1 MKKYIILLSVF
12 ILFFVG
18 IFITTKILDKE
29 FGVNNQP
36 TTNILEGTDT
46 ASNENNILNSMQGQG
61 KELELSAESTVVE
74 NPEGNYSAETEII
87 VDAKFSNEDWVKRN
101 AAGLTNSNIAL
112 TMQECAGR
120 YGYSKLDASLHQL
133 YAEILLVYQNQQ
145 SGIPLCSTDVNAVE
159 KVSTCV
165 LLDYP
170 EIFYTDGYSY
180 EQYKFAG
187 NIQKISYSPN
197 YIMTSE
203 EISQNQAMIDQVVNE
218 YLAELPQNASDYDK
232 VKYVYEMVILNT
244 EYNLDAPDNQNICS
258 VFLGRESVCL
268 GYAKAVQYLLQRI
281 NVEATVVT
289 GSVLTGE
296 SHAWNLV
303 KINGQY
309 YYVDATWGD
318 ASYTGTTGEDTALFA
333 INYDYLC
340 ITTQDIT
347 KTHIINHPISVPDC
361 IVQIDNYYVKE
372 GLYLTS
378 MDTMLVENI
387 FNSAKS
393 QGINCISIRCA
404 NQVVY
409 QDFKLNMLDNQH
421 IFQYLGSGTTTLA
434 YTTNDK
440 LYTYTFML

>member
-145 SGIPLCSTDVNAVE
+145 SGIPLCSTYVNAVE

-187 NIQKISYSPN
+187 NIQKISYFPN

-203 EISQNQAMIDQVVNE
+203 EISQNQAMIEQVVNE

-393 QGINCISIRCA
+393 QGLTCVSIRCA

-409 QDFKLNMLDNQH
+409 QDFKLNMLDNQQ
-421 IFQYLGSGTTTLA
+421 IFQYLDSGTTTLA

>member
-1 MKKYIILLSVF
+1 VKKYIILLSIF

-112 TMQECAGR
+112 TMQECVGR

-203 EISQNQAMIDQVVNE
+203 EISQNQAMIEQVVNE

-318 ASYTGTTGEDTALFA
+318 ASYTGTIGEDTALFA

>member
-203 EISQNQAMIDQVVNE
+203 EISQNQAMIEQVVNE

-281 NVEATVVT
+281 NVEAAVVT

-361 IVQIDNYYVKE
+361 IAQIDNYYVKE

>member
-1 MKKYIILLSVF
+1 MKKYIILLSIF

-29 FGVNNQP
+29 FGVNDQP

-159 KVSTCV
+159 KVSTYV

-203 EISQNQAMIDQVVNE
+203 EISQNQAMIEQVVNE

>member
-12 ILFFVG
+12 ILLFVG
-18 IFITTKILDKE
+18 IFITAKILDKE
-29 FGVNNQP
+29 FGMNDQSA
-36 TTNILEGTDT
+36 TNISEGTET
-46 ASNENNILNSMQGQG
+46 VSNGNNILGSMQGQG
-61 KELELSAESTVVE
+61 KELELSAETTIVE
-74 NPEGNYSAETEII
+74 NPEGNYSAETEIT
-87 VDAKFSNEDWVKRN
+87 VDAKLSDEDWKLRN
-101 AAGLTNSNIAL
+101 VAGLTNSNIVL
-112 TMQECAGR
+112 TMQECAGM
-120 YGYSKLDASLHQL
+120 YGYANLDASFHQL
-133 YAEILLVYQNQQ
+133 YAEILLVYRARQ

-165 LLDYP
+165 LLDHP

-187 NIQKISYSPN
+187 NLQKISYSPN

-203 EISQNQAMIDQVVNE
+203 EISQNQAMIEQVVKD
-218 YLAELPQNASDYDK
+218 YLAELPQNANDYDK

-244 EYNLDAPDNQNICS
+244 EYNLDAPNNQNICS

-268 GYAKAVQYLLQRI
+268 GYAKAVQYLLKQL

-289 GSVLTGE
+289 GSVITGE

-309 YYVDATWGD
+309 YYLDATWGD
-318 ASYTGTTGEDTALFA
+318 ASYTGVAGEDTALFA

-340 ITTQDIT
+340 ITTQDIA
-347 KTHIINHPISVPDC
+347 KTHIINHPISVPNC

-372 GLYLTS
+372 GLYLITLDS
-378 MDTMLVENI
+378 MTVENI
-387 FNSAKS
+387 FKTAKS
-393 QGINCISIRCA
+393 QNRTCVSIRCA
-404 NQVVY
+404 NQTVF
-409 QDFKLNMLDNQH
+409 QEFQTNMLDNQQ

>member
-187 NIQKISYSPN
+187 NIQKISYFPN

-203 EISQNQAMIDQVVNE
+203 EISQNQAMIEQVVNE

-393 QGINCISIRCA
+393 QGLTCVSIRCA

-409 QDFKLNMLDNQH
+409 QDFKLNMLDNQQ
-421 IFQYLGSGTTTLA
+421 IFQYLDSGTTTLA

>member
-145 SGIPLCSTDVNAVE
+145 SGIPLCSTYVNAVE

-180 EQYKFAG
+180 EQYKFTG
-187 NIQKISYSPN
+187 NIQKISYFPN

-203 EISQNQAMIDQVVNE
+203 EISQNQAMIEQVVNE

-393 QGINCISIRCA
+393 QGLTCVSIRCA

-409 QDFKLNMLDNQH
+409 QDFKLNMLDNQQ
-421 IFQYLGSGTTTLA
+421 IFQYLDSGTTTLA